1 MGLSHSSR
9 NNVFK
14 KTGILKAILGER
26 EREREKEKERER
38 ISNGILAL
46 NALLL
51 LLSTMKSS
59 GLLVNGM
66 KSQGQ
71 MQSKPEEE
79 RKLYLD

>member
-1 MGLSHSSR
+1 MFL
-9 NNVFK
+9 K
-14 KTGILKAILGER
+14 KQEYIKSNTWR

-71 MQSKPEEE
+71 MQSKPDKE
-79 RKLYLD
+79 KKNIY